1 MYRLP
6 LTMALLS
13 RAIHSQEPAFEVASV
28 KPASPDAQGA
38 ISAKTTTDSI
48 LLGNFNLQQLI
59 RYAYKLQDYQL
70 SGGPKWAGSD
80 GFDINAKA
88 DASIAQLTGE
98 AKADRMRAM
107 MRTLLAERFQL
118 TMRREMKDVPAY
130 ALTIAKGGFKLKKL
144 EPGNP
149 PAISGR
155 PNMSIARNATIAE
168 FINLLSA
175 RLARP
180 ILDKTGIEGIY
191 DFVVQHAP
199 LNGPPDSTDPSLFTA
214 LQETCGLKLEPTTAP
229 AEAYVIER
237 AEKPTGN

>member
-1 MYRLP
+1 
-6 LTMALLS
+6 MALLS
-13 RAIHSQEPAFEVASV
+13 GALCAQEPAFEVASI
-28 KPASPDAQGA
+28 KPAAPDAQGV
-38 ISAKTTTDSI
+38 ISSKTTTDSI
-48 LLGNFNLQQLI
+48 ILGNFNLRQLI
-59 RYAYKLQDYQL
+59 RYAYRLQEYQL

-88 DASIAQLTGE
+88 DTSIAQLTGE

-130 ALTIAKGGFKLKKL
+130 ALTVAKGGFKLKKL

-180 ILDKTGIEGIY
+180 ILNKTGIEGIH